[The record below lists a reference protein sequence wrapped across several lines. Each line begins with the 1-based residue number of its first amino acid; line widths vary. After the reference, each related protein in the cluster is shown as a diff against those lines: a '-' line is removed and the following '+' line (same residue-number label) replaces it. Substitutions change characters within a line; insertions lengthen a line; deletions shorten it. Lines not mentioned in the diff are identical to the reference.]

1 MQNYLRVLLTKEN
14 TSSLKLS
21 IDIATDNVKQVLEDI
36 EGSKQKHN
44 VQPLEVYSPKFQE
57 AKKSEYTGGKAGIG
71 PFALNNAHHILT
83 QLTKLK
89 MASNSFTNAFDI
101 TELGGIFDQPTA
113 GVQKGG
119 RILDWLSAMI
129 NAFVDI
135 AKDPYIV
142 RLNVNQWTYNMV
154 SFLLRTGK
162 GKRTFYF
169 MSQPILKE
177 IADEVLKT
185 KGKFGIDN
193 TKTPFQLEQEAVEKV
208 LAKYDPTGSIQKKY
222 QAIFKDQEKAGLETA
237 SLFETRMLDDGE
249 ETTILREL
257 IKNPESFK
265 NYNDY
270 QVKVYFAW
278 KAIKPYADSLANL
291 VKYSKVDT
299 KKTGKSFAAQDIYLD
314 GMEEMKYDQRFKEGE
329 IHRFFTETFIDV
341 KTQNSIPFGMQLFSN
356 LLIRN
361 TDRFSKQKKTILRML
376 GRLTSADERSLN
388 AVINAMESQV
398 KARFFNDYL
407 RKNNISLKDMFMGGN
422 SIAIRL
428 NNFKL
433 IVQRGEFP
441 DLYID
446 GRYQNDF
453 LEMLLPDMDVE
464 YGLNFV
470 SLSQVLTQDQTIDN
484 NLINYWRELI
494 EHPNERV
501 SKLFKDLAIYA
512 FYTTGDNSTIN
523 GFFKYLPNSFREELG
538 YVQFMQEQL
547 DQYENSTEFSNTDV
561 EDIFLNNWQ
570 NDFLVKPVDLYVKYQ
585 DGQESLKAIM
595 FNQKD
600 IVPSMISGEGNMSG
614 KQRIKPIKWIKINDQ
629 YVPMFS
635 PYIKVRI
642 GNRSIENTHVYK
654 LVGVYEKNINKK
666 QTLIPVYGL
675 VSKKGYKHKG
685 YNIYEYGTPTQFD
698 FNKEVLYDYSNV
710 IDNQESLYEYLED
723 TEQYGWDILESHKL
737 KHIDSLYSQDQ
748 YSNNYQEEDDVEDA
762 TVLEINN
769 NGNTNN
775 DESNFANIEE
785 SKQTINSDRTI
796 LTNQELIKLRPIT
809 NSSKPR
815 IAVASEHTDP
825 VFFANKIIDILDGKS
840 KVESKF
846 NNDTYSGKDFAAL
859 YLITKH
865 DGLPL
870 KKLLEY
876 KIPKLIHFSITG
888 LGGTKYEPGVMKYN
902 DLLDRIGQFIQQGLD
917 PEMVTVRIDPIIPGV
932 TPISAVEDIIRRS
945 SEMGIKNIRFS
956 VMDQYSTT
964 KKYMEQ
970 LGYDYS
976 KYYDSK
982 SLHARPEIQQ
992 GIAQKMLEFA
1002 KKYGVRL
1009 STCAEPMAIPG
1020 IEKDGCLS
1028 VSAVNNMLGT
1038 NISEDQMGKQRA
1050 LCSCYGGKVDL
1061 LRYDNKCASSCVYCY
1076 AHHNANANAIYYNQD
1091 GTLKDTPLT
1100 RTTESEQN
1108 VSENISN
1115 NVNRKTYSGQITSL
1129 KDNQVFVFGSNTQ
1142 GRHGKGA
1149 ALVARNNF
1157 GAVYGQAEGMQGRS
1171 FAIITKDLTSRTQ
1184 PSRTPEQIKE
1194 QIHKLYEYAKQNPG
1208 KEFLVAYSA
1217 SGTNLNF
1224 YSNDQMAEM
1233 FASENIPNNIVFE
1246 EGFNK
1251 LVQKYEQST
1260 IQDQQQT
1267 TSKQPGLF
1275 DNMTEEDKK
1284 LVQQQKERQDK
1295 QCKG

>member
-1 MQNYLRVLLTKEN
+1 MKNYLRVLLTKEN

-83 QLTKLK
+83 QLTKLRI
-89 MASNSFTNAFDI
+89 ASNSFTNAFDI
-101 TELGGIFDQPTA
+101 VELGRIFDQPTA

-237 SLFETRMLDDGE
+237 SLFETRMLDNGE

-270 QVKVYFAW
+270 QVKVYFTW

-314 GMEEMKYDQRFKEGE
+314 GMEEMKFDKRFAEGE

-398 KARFFNDYL
+398 KAKFFNDYL
-407 RKNNISLKDMFMGGN
+407 RKNNISLKDMFIGGN

-433 IVQRGEFP
+433 RVQRGEFP

-464 YGLNFV
+464 YGLNFI

-547 DQYENSTEFSNTDV
+547 DQYENSTEFSDTDV

-570 NDFLVKPVDLYVKYQ
+570 NDFLVKPVDLYIKYQ
-585 DGQESLKAIM
+585 DGQESLKTIM
-595 FNQKD
+595 FNQDD

-614 KQRIKPIKWIKINDQ
+614 KQRIKPIKWIKMNDQ
-629 YVPMFS
+629 YLPMFS

-642 GNRSIENTHVYK
+642 GNRSLENTHVYK
-654 LVGVYEKNINKK
+654 LVGVYEKSINKK
-666 QTLIPVYGL
+666 QTFIPVYGL

-685 YNIYEYGTPTQFD
+685 YNIYEYGIPTQFD
-698 FNKEVLYDYSNV
+698 FNKEVQYDYSNV
-710 IDNQESLYEYLED
+710 INNQESLYEYLED

-762 TVLEINN
+762 TVL
-769 NGNTNN
+769 
-775 DESNFANIEE
+775 
-785 SKQTINSDRTI
+785 
-796 LTNQELIKLRPIT
+796 
-809 NSSKPR
+809 
-815 IAVASEHTDP
+815 
-825 VFFANKIIDILDGKS
+825 
-840 KVESKF
+840 
-846 NNDTYSGKDFAAL
+846 
-859 YLITKH
+859 
-865 DGLPL
+865 
-870 KKLLEY
+870 
-876 KIPKLIHFSITG
+876 
-888 LGGTKYEPGVMKYN
+888 
-902 DLLDRIGQFIQQGLD
+902 
-917 PEMVTVRIDPIIPGV
+917 
-932 TPISAVEDIIRRS
+932 
-945 SEMGIKNIRFS
+945 
-956 VMDQYSTT
+956 
-964 KKYMEQ
+964 
-970 LGYDYS
+970 
-976 KYYDSK
+976 
-982 SLHARPEIQQ
+982 
-992 GIAQKMLEFA
+992 
-1002 KKYGVRL
+1002 
-1009 STCAEPMAIPG
+1009 
-1020 IEKDGCLS
+1020 
-1028 VSAVNNMLGT
+1028 
-1038 NISEDQMGKQRA
+1038 
-1050 LCSCYGGKVDL
+1050 
-1061 LRYDNKCASSCVYCY
+1061 
-1076 AHHNANANAIYYNQD
+1076 
-1091 GTLKDTPLT
+1091 T
-1100 RTTESEQN
+1100 RTTESEK
-1108 VSENISN
+1108 VLGENISSRGSEFARKLTNPGNDLQVEYKGKVFRNAEHAYQTWKSGEFDEAAYNSTAFKPTGTKPVNKATSYRTMVEIITAKLQQHPELVEGINQRGGMEYLNKSYHSVTGDLFWETQGNFMKALKEAYSIVNAQSN
-1115 NVNRKTYSGQITSL
+1115 NVDRKTYSGQITSL

-1157 GAVYGQAEGMQGRS
+1157 GAVYGQAEGIQGRS

-1194 QIHKLYEYAKQNPG
+1194 QIHKLYEYTKQNPG

-1260 IQDQQQT
+1260 TQNQQQT